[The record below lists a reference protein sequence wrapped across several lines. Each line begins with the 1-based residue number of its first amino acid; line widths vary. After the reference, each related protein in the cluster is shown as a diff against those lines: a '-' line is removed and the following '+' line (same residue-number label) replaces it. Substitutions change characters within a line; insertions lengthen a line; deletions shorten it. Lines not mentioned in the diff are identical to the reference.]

1 MQLLERVRQTIRRH
15 DLARADTRVVVALS
29 GGSDSV
35 ALAHL
40 LRALDLAGELR
51 VVGLAHFNHQLRPA
65 ASGDESFCADVAA
78 ALEQPLLVDREDVR
92 DLARRERRSIEDAA
106 RRARHRFL
114 ERARGHFDADV
125 IALGHTRDDQA
136 ETFLL
141 RLLRGAG
148 ARGLAAM
155 HPRRGALIRPLLDC
169 RRATL
174 QEYLVSRHVA
184 YIHDESNEDLS
195 IPRNRVR
202 AELLPFLEQRFNP
215 SIVDVLADE
224 ADLARE
230 DWQWMAAAED
240 ELWSRACRREGDT
253 WRMAAGAL
261 GAAPVALAR
270 LAIRRAM
277 IEASGGRAVSFAHI
291 EEAVRLVREGGAPVD
306 LPGQRMQR
314 DGGDLVL
321 TARPEGAIGRPAGQ
335 SAGAANLFQYPLSIP
350 GEIRLEEAA
359 CVLSA
364 EVAPSEGA
372 VDRNAISTG
381 GALAVVRLD
390 RCGKG
395 LSVRNRRP
403 GDRFR
408 PPGLE
413 GRTKLQDYFVNR
425 KIARERRDAVPLV
438 VDDADRIV
446 WVAGHAIDEDF
457 RVTDPAQAV
466 LVLRLKLLGGP
477 A

>member
-1 MQLLERVRQTIRRH
+1 
-15 DLARADTRVVVALS
+15 
-29 GGSDSV
+29 
-35 ALAHL
+35 
-40 LRALDLAGELR
+40 
-51 VVGLAHFNHQLRPA
+51 
-65 ASGDESFCADVAA
+65 
-78 ALEQPLLVDREDVR
+78 
-92 DLARRERRSIEDAA
+92 
-106 RRARHRFL
+106 
-114 ERARGHFDADV
+114 
-125 IALGHTRDDQA
+125 
-136 ETFLL
+136 
-141 RLLRGAG
+141 
-148 ARGLAAM
+148 
-155 HPRRGALIRPLLDC
+155 
-169 RRATL
+169 
-174 QEYLVSRHVA
+174 
-184 YIHDESNEDLS
+184 
-195 IPRNRVR
+195 
-202 AELLPFLEQRFNP
+202 
-215 SIVDVLADE
+215 
-224 ADLARE
+224 
-230 DWQWMAAAED
+230 MAAD
-240 ELWSRACRREGDT
+240 
-253 WRMAAGAL
+253 AL

-291 EEAVRLVREGGAPVD
+291 EEAVRLVREGGGPVD

-321 TARPEGAIGRPAGQ
+321 TARPAGAIGRPAGP
-335 SAGAANLFQYPLSIP
+335 SAGAANLFQYRLSIP

-364 EVAPSEGA
+364 EMAPSEAA
-372 VDRNAISTG
+372 VDRRAISAG

-390 RCGKG
+390 RCGNG

-408 PPGLE
+408 PPGLG

-466 LVLRLKLLGGP
+466 LVLRIKLLGGP